1 MIRLLMLDFDT
12 RLVSAVTRTLQQQG
26 VAVVGVQNVEHARR
40 HAASKTFDVAV
51 LDADL
56 IEPSELESFASLP
69 LVLVSSF
76 LPPEGHFHALPNARV
91 LRKPFTTAEL
101 LSLLREAFG
110 PLSSEPMRLV
120 DVLRLANT
128 EGRSVALQVGRGEVH
143 LENGELVHAELDG
156 ESGESALA
164 EVLARAGE
172 TLVTIPSR
180 EVERTIHRPFQ
191 VVLLDLLHFI
201 EQRERG
207 HASLPL
213 ERRTRPSRGGSN

>member
-26 VAVVGVQNVEHARR
+26 VAVVGVQNVELARR

-51 LDADL
+51 IDADL
-56 IEPSELESFASLP
+56 IEPTELDAFAALP

-76 LPPEGHFHALPNARV
+76 LEPEGRVHELPNARV

-110 PLSSEPMRLV
+110 PLSSEPMLLV

-128 EGRSVALQVGRGEVH
+128 EGRSLALRVGHGEVH

-156 ESGESALA
+156 DSGESALA
-164 EVLARAGE
+164 EVLAHAGE
-172 TLVTIPSR
+172 TPVTIPSR
-180 EVERTIHRPFQ
+180 DVKRTIHRPFQ

-201 EQRERG
+201 EERERG
-207 HASLPL
+207 QAGLPP
-213 ERRTRPSRGGSN
+213 RRRSRPPRGGSN